1 MSKIEKGK
9 YFMQKYTFETISEI
23 YGLATL
29 KNISDLLP

>member
-23 YGLATL
+23 YGLTTE
-29 KNISDLLP
+29 KIISALLP